1 MIEVQNQARVHY
13 HHGPTQV
20 GVVADENQIGLIF
33 TEGPD
38 STVYLMS
45 KGEAERVERGI
56 AKARTGLHIASVVP
70 ENGDGQAA

>member
-1 MIEVQNQARVHY
+1 MIEVQNVPRVHY

-20 GVVADENQIGLIF
+20 GVVADEDQIGLIF

-45 KGEAERVERGI
+45 KGEAEKVEKGI

-70 ENGDGQAA
+70 ENGDGRAA